1 MFEGVP
7 CDVNEFERL
16 VPGVGVRLSVPV
28 EVTELPPERVRVAVA
43 VGLPTPDRLRVA
55 VVEDVRVGGTARVRL
70 VVVVGLRD
78 PRARDRVAVAMA
90 VAVAVGKARVRVP
103 EAVRV
108 LPALD
113 RVAVTVGLV
122 TPPRAG
128 LTVGVGDTTALD
140 RVAVTVVAGVRAEV
154 PIGIWVFPKAN
165 RDTINVS
172 NLICY

>member
-16 VPGVGVRLSVPV
+16 LPGVGVRLSVPV

-43 VGLPTPDRLRVA
+43 VGLRVA

-78 PRARDRVAVAMA
+78 PRGRDRVVVGVA
-90 VAVAVGKARVRVP
+90 VAVAVGKERVRVP
-103 EAVRV
+103 ETVRV

-140 RVAVTVVAGVRAEV
+140 RVAVTVVAGVRAKV